1 MKTYINFVFL
11 IFLFSSPTKADLFG
25 ADIPILAQIA
35 ATTAKELKATM
46 ELLNVSKDTID
57 NIKEANTQLNTH
69 RETLN
74 RIESLAARA
83 ERLSRA
89 RIRSHSDLNSE
100 LRRIRGTISSS
111 QRMIKD
117 FEKKY
122 GPELKKIEKTEEAQ
136 IAMKESADTPMVSQS
151 MVDIRTSLSYDGGSH
166 ASHSQNTA
174 INTALT
180 NEILIESTNRQY
192 ILATEQ
198 LKFINEQRERNIQ
211 LQNEQEKSSRF
222 LGGL

>member
-1 MKTYINFVFL
+1 MKNFINLVLFLSFVPVK
-11 IFLFSSPTKADLFG
+11 IHADLFG

-57 NIKEANTQLNTH
+57 NIKEANTQINTH

-74 RIESLAARA
+74 RIESLATRA
-83 ERLSRA
+83 ERLSNA
-89 RIRSHSDLNSE
+89 RVRSHADLNNE
-100 LRRIRGTISSS
+100 LRRIRGTLSSS

-122 GPELKKIEKTEEAQ
+122 GPELEKIEKTQEAQ
-136 IAMKESADTPMVSQS
+136 VAMKESADTPMVSQS
-151 MVDIRTSLSYDGGSH
+151 MVDIRTSLSYNGGSH
-166 ASHSQNTA
+166 ASHAQNTA

-198 LKFINEQRERNIQ
+198 LKFINEQRERNLQ
-211 LQNEQEKSSRF
+211 LQNEQNKSAKF